1 MLVLLRWDG
10 NLNNPITASDQGLN
24 KNLLLV
30 CKKIQ
35 SCMADELEISQ
46 LSVSRII
53 FKTINSHFSPHV
65 VQQLIKFPLG
75 KWKLN
80 QKKDYIDHETIHC
93 IFVKTIRVIHF
104 ADFVQYVRDSA
115 DMLMQ
120 HFHMLIKT
128 DSEMHHIVC
137 RLLAYKLIFLR
148 LHWGAGTRKNSY
160 LPIQMFFFKL
170 ILLLF
175 SILFALILRQTVY

>member
-1 MLVLLRWDG
+1 METQ
-10 NLNNPITASDQGLN
+10 P
-24 KNLLLV
+24 
-30 CKKIQ
+30 
-35 SCMADELEISQ
+35 
-46 LSVSRII
+46 
-53 FKTINSHFSPHV
+53 
-65 VQQLIKFPLG
+65 
-75 KWKLN
+75 
-80 QKKDYIDHETIHC
+80 KKDYIDHETIHC

-175 SILFALILRQTVY
+175 SILFALILRQTVYWSRILSKIICTEKGEVKFLLSDPENGQKPITSKYPITKVFYLLFFCSCCCFLVISRHNMIPLQWGSSLFC